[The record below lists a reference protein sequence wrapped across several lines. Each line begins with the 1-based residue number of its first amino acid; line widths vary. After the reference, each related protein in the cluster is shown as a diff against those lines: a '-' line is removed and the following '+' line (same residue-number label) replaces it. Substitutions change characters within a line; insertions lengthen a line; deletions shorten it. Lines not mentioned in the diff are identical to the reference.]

1 PGVVDRGGH
10 AVGLHTREEEAHRD
24 DGDDRE
30 EDRVEQREAGSLVLV
45 GLLEVVGRAAAVLAG
60 VRVLLLV
67 DLAEGALDEGGGR
80 AEEGGGPHRE
90 PGGGAAEGDRGGD
103 AADVAH
109 ADAAREGHHQRLE
122 GGGAVGGGLSLLQ
135 LVDHVGEVPDLEQP
149 GADGEVEADDEE
161 ATDEGE
167 GPDQPVGA
175 VDEFG
180 DHECS
185 WGRGSDDTL
194 GVAPRR
200 DRGHHLMVGGTYRT
214 TRALRTLSGSRCRVV
229 TFCSAWWLRRP
240 RSGG

>member
-1 PGVVDRGGH
+1 VRILLRGEL
-10 AVGLHTREEEAHRD
+10 AERALEE
-24 DGDDRE
+24 G
-30 EDRVEQREAGSLVLV
+30 
-45 GLLEVVGRAAAVLAG
+45 GRG
-60 VRVLLLV
+60 
-67 DLAEGALDEGGGR
+67 AEGA
-80 AEEGGGPHRE
+80 GGPHPER
-90 PGGGAAEGDRGGD
+90 GAGAAEGDRRGD

-109 ADAAREGHHQRLE
+109 ADAAREGHHQGLE
-122 GGGAVGGGLSLLQ
+122 GGGAVGGDLTLLQ

-161 ATDEGE
+161 GTDEGE

-180 DHECS
+180 DHECY
-185 WGRGSDDTL
+185 WGRRSDAIL
-194 GVAPRR
+194 GVASRR

-214 TRALRTLSGSRCRVV
+214 PRALRTLSGFRCRVV